1 MASWNG
7 QLSACQFRLLN
18 LSPCPRPRPHDS
30 DPVLTV
36 TQPPPWPP
44 AAPHPDARPLTLPP
58 SEILDRELQE
68 AFQEC
73 EEQMA
78 SLGIFNSTESRCVV
92 PQMVPDIQ
100 EKTREEMV
108 NKANA
113 SSSQPPVA
121 VQPEHSSGGHGN
133 KHTHGNSEAAN
144 SQKDTVVFS
153 FRNYIL
159 GTGSSTGAPVIETG
173 IKVTENL
180 GKCPEIEPEKEKEI
194 DEQKDT
200 TLEAS
205 DSLKET
211 QTDAPITGQ
220 IDNQRQEHT
229 DSDAVSGEKANLA
242 IKTVIK
248 EEVTE
253 TITEIL
259 GSKEEH
265 SSDAATISICIAEN
279 GSKGDSVQECIHLH
293 VKDTGAL
300 SETQTGANNHTEE
313 EPKTHI
319 WKNSLSDKEVEPDKK
334 AKKKEKRKKR
344 KKKKMEKNT
353 ETVQEVRETVQQP
366 ESGSQAVPLLDAGNH
381 TDSEANMQSV
391 SQAGSQ
397 AVICVAQPNNGSEY
411 EQQLSPGGTPS
422 FTPPPSSS
430 PSRQDHLT
438 YSACSPV
445 SSQAHQSCSCTHT
458 DTPCGMN
465 HCSEQHAAAAM
476 TYVQPT
482 VVRPSASADK
492 TSDAE
497 TQEAIVTSAAA
508 VLTQESQST
517 LFNSQNCVGESALEE
532 VLVPVAALPLT
543 TPTMPEVIESKGE
556 GERVRRDTLK
566 REATVAIA
574 ESEKAAGEQDLCL
587 SYVDGGKERLLDSL
601 PQLSLISPG
610 KCTLAFS
617 AAEGQTESQESCS
630 SKMPHNS
637 VETETKG
644 QRETSIYSSDTEV
657 SSAEEGAKEKEALC
671 LEVSIDTSPH
681 GVLAGPDRQ
690 DDRAVRLEGAGVGG
704 GAEAIEKK
712 GGRTREHSSL
722 SQPEGSAGGVS
733 SAQTETCPPT
743 DVAESP
749 LKPHCW
755 RELIPAITDSLCT
768 EKLRLSEPSQEQHA
782 AASSP
787 LHTHPEQSLS
797 NTNGGVR
804 ADLKPNL
811 VPEEALS
818 LGHICQEPSI
828 TETEKNYSQ
837 VFPFSISPQPPTAPQ
852 QLAVD
857 RQASNSQQVQSE
869 SSTVDTR
876 TAEGASEFQALTQI
890 DRGSPVMSG
899 GGLHVCNSS
908 GRSNKVHFADT
919 VKQEG
924 SSSVD
929 LRNMA
934 LLAPDCASLPPLT
947 VHESLHHPVVEV
959 SYTFPDFLS
968 LKKPERPTNAVL
980 PKDEAVIGTSA
991 DLTKPQKDVQLDKGD
1006 SEFKDGNDNL
1016 NLGQSGHKNSET
1028 DNSLVTVAHPKPSQ
1042 KGNDECSE
1050 SAVFPA
1056 GHQTAGATKQLE
1068 AEAEKGRVTGAELH
1082 AESEQLPEVPL
1093 VSDATVILEE
1103 KEGKQHLLSP
1113 SCSALPADDVASEM
1127 PNEQL
1132 STDLHSSSKP
1142 QTVTLTCTVSES
1154 IDPSCQLD
1162 ETPSCGLVTP
1172 QLMMAAHDSADL
1184 PKEESASEMAASDQ
1198 QVPVT
1203 EQRTSNAA
1211 FVPPRPGPMLSHLES
1226 IADSDVLPP
1235 EQTDN
1240 NAADGC
1246 STKMHRENSREVTQT
1261 SLAQDAK
1268 HSEAQPDKLCP
1279 KMEDRN
1285 IVVDNSVMNSVN
1297 FQFSQEENVS
1307 PAAVGGLAGSDQ
1319 VISQS
1324 PTEPDSTGIKPV
1336 ICDSPTKD
1344 ELINVSC
1351 PLSAALPTCQGNDE
1365 IRRDGL
1371 TEKHKI
1377 EDDTYLL
1384 CEAEKKQAEEP
1395 TVDNQKD
1402 TDRKLQSRKSAAT
1415 PQQSNGP
1422 GKEAVKEIRDLQP
1435 SHKHRDSESP
1445 LKDLEV
1451 EGSEKESGIASKSN
1465 SEACLL
1471 SADRAAGLP
1480 AEVQPGREPQT
1491 GYEGS
1496 CRAEH
1501 GSDTDAAQSAALGQS
1516 QSTPDPDCFAQQQDQ
1531 QQRFLGSRHPPEEL
1545 PGGCLEEG
1553 GETKSQVRQIQA
1565 LALGVNGTT
1574 EEMDS
1579 SAGSV
1584 GQVIPVEK
1592 AEAEGGQAAPGVGG
1606 VDLSTHPASS
1616 LNASGNATADRD
1628 GVTTCPLVGD
1638 TRQEIGENKR
1648 PGLRVGGSAPDVV
1661 SDAEFLSDRGDEGQQ
1676 KSNLSVAC
1684 QKQHRMPGTS
1694 TNTAASVE
1702 SASQEHE
1709 TSPLPTSV
1717 TSEVSTESND
1727 RLTDVWV
1734 NRAEDIHRELS
1745 STPPDPVRQPGTVE
1759 NDSSAANAVKS
1770 NSRETEECEIQHTV
1784 CEPLKLQSPSI
1795 PSATQS
1801 SDGAKTAIKGPGVE
1815 IPQEDKAALVK
1826 EKVCSQG
1833 MGQNEIKA
1841 KKTEGR
1847 DKEEVVN
1854 PSGSVE
1860 DDGFGSLKVSDLC
1873 DSGVSLHGT
1882 EADTGRS
1889 ERATGPS
1896 SVTESG
1902 SDGTDKTSPEVVTVP
1917 SVASSNRIEKLAPP
1931 PPAAP
1936 TQSEQPHDQVSS
1948 PKPKDDVV
1956 SNSAGAAP
1964 QSERRSPEKA
1974 PPCSSPVHQQ
1984 CVNAE
1989 TGNVSESPAPGI
2001 PAQEPNTNWI
2011 KALREAASQSES
2023 KQESTVDTRR

>member
-78 SLGIFNSTESRCVV
+78 SLGIFNSTESRGVV

-100 EKTREEMV
+100 EKTGEAMV
-108 NKANA
+108 NESNA
-113 SSSQPPVA
+113 SSSQPPVV
-121 VQPEHSSGGHGN
+121 VQPGHSSGGHGN

-159 GTGSSTGAPVIETG
+159 GTGGSTGAPEIETG

-180 GKCPEIEPEKEKEI
+180 DKCPEIEPEKEREI
-194 DEQKDT
+194 DKQKDS

-205 DSLKET
+205 DSPKEA
-211 QTDAPITGQ
+211 QRDAPITGQ
-220 IDNQRQEHT
+220 IENQRQEHT
-229 DSDAVSGEKANLA
+229 DSDAASGEKANPV
-242 IKTVIK
+242 IKTVIR

-253 TITEIL
+253 AITEII
-259 GSKEEH
+259 GSKEENYR
-265 SSDAATISICIAEN
+265 DGATINICIAEN
-279 GSKGDSVQECIHLH
+279 GSKGDSVRGAQEYIHLH
-293 VKDTGAL
+293 LKDTGTL
-300 SETQTGANNHTEE
+300 SETQTGAHNHTEE
-313 EPKTHI
+313 EEQLPKTHI
-319 WKNSLSDKEVEPDKK
+319 WRNSLSDKEVEPDKK

-344 KKKKMEKNT
+344 KKKKMEKST
-353 ETVQEVRETVQQP
+353 ETVQKVRETVQQP
-366 ESGSQAVPLLDAGNH
+366 ESDLQAAPLLDAGNH
-381 TDSEANMQSV
+381 TDSEANIQSV

-422 FTPPPSSS
+422 FTPPLSSS

-438 YSACSPV
+438 YSACSPA
-445 SSQAHQSCSCTHT
+445 SGQALSQRPHQSDSCTHT

-465 HCSEQHAAAAM
+465 HCSGQHAAVAM

-482 VVRPSASADK
+482 VIRPSASADK

-497 TQEAIVTSAAA
+497 TQEAIVTSGAAL
-508 VLTQESQST
+508 LTQESQS
-517 LFNSQNCVGESALEE
+517 QNCVGASALEE

-556 GERVRRDTLK
+556 GESVRRDTLK
-566 REATVAIA
+566 RVATVAIA
-574 ESEKAAGEQDLCL
+574 ESEKAAGEKDLCL
-587 SYVDGGKERLLDSL
+587 SFVDGGNDRLLDSL
-601 PQLSLISPG
+601 PQLSLISSQG

-617 AAEGQTESQESCS
+617 AAEGQAESEESCS

-637 VETETKG
+637 AETETKG
-644 QRETSIYSSDTEV
+644 QRETNVYISDTEL

-681 GVLAGPDRQ
+681 GVLTGPDRQ
-690 DDRAVRLEGAGVGG
+690 DDRAVRLVGAGVGG

-749 LKPHCW
+749 LKPQCW
-755 RELIPAITDSLCT
+755 SELIPAITGSLCT

-804 ADLKPNL
+804 ADLKTDL

-818 LGHICQEPSI
+818 LGHIYEEPSV
-828 TETEKNYSQ
+828 TETEKNSQ
-837 VFPFSISPQPPTAPQ
+837 VFPLLISPQPPTAPQ
-852 QLAVD
+852 QLAVG
-857 RQASNSQQVQSE
+857 RQASNSQQVQPE
-869 SSTVDTR
+869 SSTIETR
-876 TAEGASEFQALTQI
+876 TAEGASDFQALTQI
-890 DRGSPVMSG
+890 DSGSPVMSG
-899 GGLHVCNSS
+899 GALHVCNSS

-919 VKQEG
+919 VKQGG
-924 SSSVD
+924 SSFVD

-934 LLAPDCASLPPLT
+934 LLATDCASLPPLT

-968 LKKPERPTNAVL
+968 LKKPEMPTNAVL
-980 PKDEAVIGTSA
+980 PKDEVAIRTSA
-991 DLTKPQKDVQLDKGD
+991 DLTKPQKDVQLDKGH
-1006 SEFKDGNDNL
+1006 SEFKDANDNL
-1016 NLGQSGHKNSET
+1016 NLGQSGNKNLET
-1028 DNSLVTVAHPKPSQ
+1028 DTVGLQSVTHAAHSKPSQ
-1042 KGNDECSE
+1042 KGNDECSALSE
-1050 SAVFPA
+1050 SAIFEA
-1056 GHQTAGATKQLE
+1056 DHQTARATKQFE
-1068 AEAEKGRVTGAELH
+1068 AGAEKGCVTGAELH
-1082 AESEQLPEVPL
+1082 AESEQLPELPL

-1103 KEGKQHLLSP
+1103 KEGKQHPLSP
-1113 SCSALPADDVASEM
+1113 SCSALPADDVAAEI

-1142 QTVTLTCTVSES
+1142 QTVTLTCTVSKS
-1154 IDPSCQLD
+1154 FDPSAQPPSQLD

-1172 QLMMAAHDSADL
+1172 QLMKATHDSADL
-1184 PKEESASEMAASDQ
+1184 PKEESASDQ
-1198 QVPVT
+1198 PIPVT
-1203 EQRTSNAA
+1203 EQRTSKLA

-1226 IADSDVLPP
+1226 IADSDVLLP

-1240 NAADGC
+1240 CAADGG
-1246 STKMHRENSREVTQT
+1246 STKMHDENSREVTQ
-1261 SLAQDAK
+1261 DAK
-1268 HSEAQPDKLCP
+1268 HSDISAQADETCP
-1279 KMEDRN
+1279 KTEDRN
-1285 IVVDNSVMNSVN
+1285 IVVDNSVKNNVN
-1297 FQFSQEENVS
+1297 VQFSQEGNLS
-1307 PAAVGGLAGSDQ
+1307 PAAVGILAGSDQ

-1351 PLSAALPTCQGNDE
+1351 PLSAALPTCQDNDE

-1377 EDDTYLL
+1377 EDDRYLL
-1384 CEAEKKQAEEP
+1384 CEEEKRQAEEP
-1395 TVDNQKD
+1395 TADNQTE
-1402 TDRKLQSRKSAAT
+1402 TDSRLQSGKSGTT
-1415 PQQSNGP
+1415 PQQSNSP
-1422 GKEAVKEIRDLQP
+1422 DKEAVKEIGDLHP
-1435 SHKHRDSESP
+1435 SHKHRDSESS

-1451 EGSEKESGIASKSN
+1451 EGSKKESGIASKSKR
-1465 SEACLL
+1465 EGCLL
-1471 SADRAAGLP
+1471 SADRDAGLP

-1496 CRAEH
+1496 RRAEH
-1501 GSDTDAAQSAALGQS
+1501 GSDTDTAQSAALGQP

-1553 GETKSQVRQIQA
+1553 IKTKSQVGQIRA
-1565 LALGVNGTT
+1565 LARGVNGTT

-1579 SAGSV
+1579 SAGSFE
-1584 GQVIPVEK
+1584 QVIRVEK
-1592 AEAEGGQAAPGVGG
+1592 GEAEGGQAAPGVGG

-1616 LNASGNATADRD
+1616 LNASGTATADRD
-1628 GVTTCPLVGD
+1628 GVTTCSLVGD
-1638 TRQEIGENKR
+1638 TTQGMGENKR
-1648 PGLRVGGSAPDVV
+1648 PGLWVGGSALDPV
-1661 SDAEFLSDRGDEGQQ
+1661 SDAEFLSDRGDKGPQ

-1684 QKQHRMPGTS
+1684 QEQHRTPGTS

-1709 TSPLPTSV
+1709 TSPLQTFV

-1727 RLTDVWV
+1727 SLTTVFSSA
-1734 NRAEDIHRELS
+1734 NRAEEIQRELS
-1745 STPPDPVRQPGTVE
+1745 STLPDPVRQPETVE

-1770 NSRETEECEIQHTV
+1770 DSSETEECEIQHTA

-1815 IPQEDKAALVK
+1815 IPEEDKAALAK
-1826 EKVCSQG
+1826 EKVYSQG
-1833 MGQNEIKA
+1833 TGQNEIKA
-1841 KKTEGR
+1841 KKTEGG

-1854 PSGSVE
+1854 PTGSVE
-1860 DDGFGSLKVSDLC
+1860 DDGFGSAEVSDLC
-1873 DSGVSLHGT
+1873 NSGVSLHRT
-1882 EADTGRS
+1882 ETDTGHS
-1889 ERATGPS
+1889 EGDTGPS
-1896 SVTESG
+1896 
-1902 SDGTDKTSPEVVTVP
+1902 SDGTDKTSPEVATVP
-1917 SVASSNRIEKLAPP
+1917 SVASSNCAQTLAPP
-1931 PPAAP
+1931 PPPAP
-1936 TQSEQPHDQVSS
+1936 AC
-1948 PKPKDDVV
+1948 
-1956 SNSAGAAP
+1956 N
-1964 QSERRSPEKA
+1964 
-1974 PPCSSPVHQQ
+1974 SPVHQQ

-1989 TGNVSESPAPGI
+1989 TGDVSESPAPGI
-2001 PAQEPNTNWI
+2001 TAQEPNTSWI

>member
-1 MASWNG
+1 MASWHG
-7 QLSACQFRLLN
+7 QLSGCQFRLLN

-36 TQPPPWPP
+36 TQPPPRPP
-44 AAPHPDARPLTLPP
+44 AAPHPDARPLTLAP

-78 SLGIFNSTESRCVV
+78 SLGIFHSTEPRSVV

-100 EKTREEMV
+100 EKTGEAMV
-108 NKANA
+108 NKSNA
-113 SSSQPPVA
+113 SSSQPPVV

-159 GTGSSTGAPVIETG
+159 GTGSSTGAPEIETG
-173 IKVTENL
+173 FKVTENL
-180 GKCPEIEPEKEKEI
+180 DKCSEIEPEKEKEI
-194 DEQKDT
+194 DKQKDT
-200 TLEAS
+200 AVEAS
-205 DSLKET
+205 ET

-220 IDNQRQEHT
+220 IDDQRQEHT
-229 DSDAVSGEKANLA
+229 DSDAASGEKANTV
-242 IKTVIK
+242 IKTVIR

-253 TITEIL
+253 AVTEIT
-259 GSKEEH
+259 GSKEENY
-265 SSDAATISICIAEN
+265 SDGATINICIAEN
-279 GSKGDSVQECIHLH
+279 GSKGDSVRETQECIHLH
-293 VKDTGAL
+293 LKDTGAL
-300 SETQTGANNHTEE
+300 SETQTGAHNHTEE
-313 EPKTHI
+313 EEQLPKTHI
-319 WKNSLSDKEVEPDKK
+319 WRNSLSDKEVEPDKK

-344 KKKKMEKNT
+344 KKKKMEKSTAT
-353 ETVQEVRETVQQP
+353 EQEVRETVQQP
-366 ESGSQAVPLLDAGNH
+366 ESDLQAVLLLDAGNH
-381 TDSEANMQSV
+381 TDSEANIQSV

-411 EQQLSPGGTPS
+411 GQQLSPGGTPS
-422 FTPPPSSS
+422 FTPPLSSS

-438 YSACSPV
+438 YSACSPA
-445 SSQAHQSCSCTHT
+445 SSQALSQKPHQSDSCTHT
-458 DTPCGMN
+458 HTPCGMN
-465 HCSEQHAAAAM
+465 HCSEQHAAVAM

-482 VVRPSASADK
+482 AVRPSASADK

-497 TQEAIVTSAAA
+497 TQEAIVTSGAA

-517 LFNSQNCVGESALEE
+517 LSNSQNCVGESALEE

-556 GERVRRDTLK
+556 GESARRDTLK
-566 REATVAIA
+566 RVATVAIA
-574 ESEKAAGEQDLCL
+574 ESEKAAGEEDLCF

-601 PQLSLISPG
+601 PQLSLISSQG

-617 AAEGQTESQESCS
+617 AAEGQAESEESCS

-637 VETETKG
+637 AETETKG
-644 QRETSIYSSDTEV
+644 QRETNVYSSDTEV

-671 LEVSIDTSPH
+671 LEASIDTSPH
-681 GVLAGPDRQ
+681 GVLTGPDRQ

-712 GGRTREHSSL
+712 GGCTREHSSL

-733 SAQTETCPPT
+733 SAQTETRPPT

-749 LKPHCW
+749 LKPQCW
-755 RELIPAITDSLCT
+755 SELIPAIPESLCA

-804 ADLKPNL
+804 ADLNTNL

-818 LGHICQEPSI
+818 LGHIYEEPSI
-828 TETEKNYSQ
+828 TETEKNY
-837 VFPFSISPQPPTAPQ
+837 FPFLISPQPPAAPQ

-857 RQASNSQQVQSE
+857 RQASNSQQVQPE
-869 SSTVDTR
+869 SSTIETR
-876 TAEGASEFQALTQI
+876 TAEGASEFQALTQL

-924 SSSVD
+924 SSFVD

-934 LLAPDCASLPPLT
+934 LLATDCASLPPLT

-980 PKDEAVIGTSA
+980 PKEEAAVRTSA

-1006 SEFKDGNDNL
+1006 SEL
-1016 NLGQSGHKNSET
+1016 NIGQSGNKKLET
-1028 DNSLVTVAHPKPSQ
+1028 DTVGLQSVTAAHSKPSQ
-1042 KGNDECSE
+1042 KGNDECFE
-1050 SAVFPA
+1050 AD
-1056 GHQTAGATKQLE
+1056 HQTARATKQLE
-1068 AEAEKGRVTGAELH
+1068 AEAEKGRVTAAQLH
-1082 AESEQLPEVPL
+1082 AESEQLPELPL
-1093 VSDATVILEE
+1093 VSDATVMLEE
-1103 KEGKQHLLSP
+1103 KEGKRHLLSP
-1113 SCSALPADDVASEM
+1113 SCSALPADDVASEI
-1127 PNEQL
+1127 PDEQL
-1132 STDLHSSSKP
+1132 STDLHSSLKP
-1142 QTVTLTCTVSES
+1142 QTVTLTCTVSKS
-1154 IDPSCQLD
+1154 IDPSCQPPSQLD
-1162 ETPSCGLVTP
+1162 ESPSCGLVTP
-1172 QLMMAAHDSADL
+1172 QLMKAAHDSADL
-1184 PKEESASEMAASDQ
+1184 PKEEPASEMAASDQ
-1198 QVPVT
+1198 PIPFT
-1203 EQRTSNAA
+1203 EQRTSNTA
-1211 FVPPRPGPMLSHLES
+1211 FVPLGPGPMLSHLES
-1226 IADSDVLPP
+1226 IADSDVILP
-1235 EQTDN
+1235 EQMDYH
-1240 NAADGC
+1240 AADGS
-1246 STKMHRENSREVTQT
+1246 STKMHDENSREVTQM

-1268 HSEAQPDKLCP
+1268 HSDIIAQETCS

-1285 IVVDNSVMNSVN
+1285 VVVDNSVMNNVN
-1297 FQFSQEENVS
+1297 VQFSQEENLP
-1307 PAAVGGLAGSDQ
+1307 PAAVRILAGSDQ
-1319 VISQS
+1319 VIFQS
-1324 PTEPDSTGIKPV
+1324 PTEPDSAGIKPV

-1351 PLSAALPTCQGNDE
+1351 PLSAALPTCQSNDDM
-1365 IRRDGL
+1365 RRGGL
-1371 TEKHKI
+1371 TEKHKA

-1384 CEAEKKQAEEP
+1384 WEEETKQAEEL
-1395 TVDNQKD
+1395 TVDSQKE
-1402 TDRKLQSRKSAAT
+1402 TDSRLQSGKSGAT

-1422 GKEAVKEIRDLQP
+1422 DKEAVNEIGALLP

-1445 LKDLEV
+1445 PKDLEV
-1451 EGSEKESGIASKSN
+1451 EGSEKESWIASKSKR
-1465 SEACLL
+1465 EACLL
-1471 SADRAAGLP
+1471 SADRDAGLP
-1480 AEVQPGREPQT
+1480 AEVQPGREPWT
-1491 GYEGS
+1491 VCEGS

-1501 GSDTDAAQSAALGQS
+1501 GSDTDTAQSVALGQP

-1553 GETKSQVRQIQA
+1553 EKTKSQVRQIRA

-1574 EEMDS
+1574 EEIVS
-1579 SAGSV
+1579 SAGSLE
-1584 GQVIPVEK
+1584 QVIRVEK
-1592 AEAEGGQAAPGVGG
+1592 GEAEGGQAAPGVGG

-1616 LNASGNATADRD
+1616 LNGTATVDRD
-1628 GVTTCPLVGD
+1628 GVTTCSLVGD
-1638 TRQEIGENKR
+1638 TRQGMGENKG
-1648 PGLRVGGSAPDVV
+1648 PGLWAGGSALGPV
-1661 SDAEFLSDRGDEGQQ
+1661 SDAEFLSDHGDIGQQ

-1684 QKQHRMPGTS
+1684 QEQHRTPGAS
-1694 TNTAASVE
+1694 TDTAVSVE
-1702 SASQEHE
+1702 SASQEHA
-1709 TSPLPTSV
+1709 TSPLQISV
-1717 TSEVSTESND
+1717 TSEVSTESNGS
-1727 RLTDVWV
+1727 LTNVWV
-1734 NRAEDIHRELS
+1734 NVEEVHRELS
-1745 STPPDPVRQPGTVE
+1745 STLPDPVRQPETVE
-1759 NDSSAANAVKS
+1759 NDSSAANVVKS
-1770 NSRETEECEIQHTV
+1770 NSSETEECEIQHTV

-1815 IPQEDKAALVK
+1815 IPEEDKAALAK
-1826 EKVCSQG
+1826 ERACSQG
-1833 MGQNEIKA
+1833 TGQNEIKA

-1854 PSGSVE
+1854 PTGSVE
-1860 DDGFGSLKVSDLC
+1860 DDGFGSIKFPDLC
-1873 DSGVSLHGT
+1873 NSGVSLLRT
-1882 EADTGRS
+1882 DTGPS
-1889 ERATGPS
+1889 EGDTGPS
-1896 SVTESG
+1896 SVTENG

-1917 SVASSNRIEKLAPP
+1917 SVASSNCIQKHAPP

-1936 TQSEQPHDQVSS
+1936 TQPEQLHVRTPS
-1948 PKPKDDVV
+1948 PKPKDDIVSSSVV
-1956 SNSAGAAP
+1956 AAP
-1964 QSERRSPEKA
+1964 QSERRSPEKDLA
-1974 PPCSSPVHQQ
+1974 CNSAVHQQ

-1989 TGNVSESPAPGI
+1989 TGDLSESPAPEI
-2001 PAQEPNTNWI
+2001 TAQEPNTSWI